1 MGLGQ
6 DFKTPMRALLPR
18 GPVEV
23 AKLVVES
30 LGVDMLYSGCGD
42 PEFSPTPKI
51 VSMTQKGKCECVC
64 S

>member
-1 MGLGQ
+1 
-6 DFKTPMRALLPR
+6 MRALLPR

-42 PEFSPTPKI
+42 PVFSPTPKNCQDD
-51 VSMTQKGKCECVC
+51 TKGKIKVSAFALEHFR
-64 S
+64 